1 MSREEY
7 LELKL
12 MTFLVTQELACEIL
26 FLPGTFK
33 FEDAI
38 VRPN

>member
-12 MTFLVTQELACEIL
+12 IAFLVTQELACEVI
-26 FLPGTFK
+26 FLPDILK
-33 FEDAI
+33 FEHAI
-38 VRPN
+38 IRPN

>member
-1 MSREEY
+1 MSKEEY

-12 MTFLVTQELACEIL
+12 IAFLMTQELACEL
-26 FLPGTFK
+26 AFLPNILK

-38 VRPN
+38 IRPN